1 MSSTN
6 RKAGKGQTQ
15 GNTRAE
21 PLQKRLMQ
29 GAGTNLNMEEG
40 NRGLNV
46 LMKQPAQAS
55 TGPAKDLAA
64 RMRQGG
70 GKI

>member
-1 MSSTN
+1 M
-6 RKAGKGQTQ
+6 GKSQAQ
-15 GNTRAE
+15 GTRAE
-21 PLQKRLMQ
+21 PLQKRMMQ

-46 LMKQPAQAS
+46 LMKQPAQAP

>member
-1 MSSTN
+1 M
-6 RKAGKGQTQ
+6 
-15 GNTRAE
+15 
-21 PLQKRLMQ
+21 MQ

-46 LMKQPAQAS
+46 LMKQPAQGS